1 MIWFLWI
8 APFSDLDTKTFHT
21 FLTCKAF
28 KTVAKEQKNAFK
40 NVLSENACEL
50 EGHLAVIFFSLR

>member
-21 FLTCKAF
+21 FRTCKAF
-28 KTVAKEQKNAFK
+28 EMVAKEQKNALK

-50 EGHLAVIFFSLR
+50 EVHIKS